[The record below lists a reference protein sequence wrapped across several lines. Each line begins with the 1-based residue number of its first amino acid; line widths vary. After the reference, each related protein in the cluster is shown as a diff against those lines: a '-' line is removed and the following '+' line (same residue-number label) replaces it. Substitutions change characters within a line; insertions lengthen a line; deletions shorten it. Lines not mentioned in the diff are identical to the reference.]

1 MAAHARSQHNGFR
14 HIEIYGIAMSSIEEK
29 FLETFGEE
37 PDLVAAAPG
46 RVNLIGEHID
56 YSEGFVLP
64 FAIKDR
70 TMVAARKR
78 DDSTVRVASAQRRN
92 KIVTVDIADVKP
104 GLKGEWERYALGVLW
119 SMGVTPGVD
128 LMIDGHVPLGA
139 GLSSSAAL
147 ECSVATAMNHLFD
160 MGFNLEELARL
171 TQKAENQYVG
181 VPCGI
186 MDQSVSLMATNG
198 FALLLD
204 CRDLS
209 TRNIPF
215 DVASHGLELL
225 IIDTQAHHALTD
237 GGYAERRA
245 SCESVAAKLHV
256 KSMRELTITQL
267 DSSRD
272 LLSETE
278 YIRARHAITEMK
290 RVLDCVEALSSGDFV
305 KVGQLLNQSH
315 LSLRDDYNVSCPELN
330 AAVEASLVAGALGSR
345 MVGGGFGGSAIAL
358 IQASKTSETIG
369 VVEKAFAD
377 KKFKA
382 PRFFTSLPSQ
392 GAELLSRR

>member
-1 MAAHARSQHNGFR
+1 MSQ
-14 HIEIYGIAMSSIEEK
+14 IEKK
-29 FLETFGEE
+29 FLETFGVE

-56 YSEGFVLP
+56 YSDGFVLP

-70 TMVAARKR
+70 TLVAARKR
-78 DDSTVRVASAQRRN
+78 NDSTVRIASAQRRN
-92 KIVTVDIADVKP
+92 KIVTVDISKVKP

-119 SMGVTPGVD
+119 ALGVKEGVD
-128 LMIDGHVPLGA
+128 LLIDGHVPLGA

-160 MGFNLEELARL
+160 LGFNLEELARL

-186 MDQSVSLMATNG
+186 MDQSVSLMATQG
-198 FALLLD
+198 SALLLD

-209 TRNIPF
+209 TKNIPF
-215 DVASHGLELL
+215 DVASSGLELL

-245 SCESVAAKLHV
+245 SCESVVAKLGIT
-256 KSMRELTITQL
+256 SLRELSMEQL
-267 DSSRD
+267 ENSRG
-272 LLSETE
+272 LLTETE
-278 YIRARHAITEMK
+278 FIRARHAVTEMK
-290 RVLDCVEALSSGDFV
+290 RVLECVDALSKSEFE
-305 KVGQLLNQSH
+305 KVGELINQSH
-315 LSLRDDYNVSCPELN
+315 ASLRDDYTVSCPELDT
-330 AAVEASLVAGALGSR
+330 AVEAALAAGALGSR

-358 IQASKTSETIG
+358 IQASKTSETIRSI
-369 VVEKAFAD
+369 EKAFAS
-377 KKFKA
+377 KGFKA

>member
-1 MAAHARSQHNGFR
+1 
-14 HIEIYGIAMSSIEEK
+14 MSSIEEK

-37 PDLVAAAPG
+37 PDLIAAAPG

-70 TMVAARKR
+70 TNVAIRKR
-78 DDSTVRVASAQRRN
+78 DDSTVRIASAQRRN
-92 KIVTVDIADVKP
+92 KVVTVDINNVKP

-119 SMGVTPGVD
+119 SMGVKTGVD

-147 ECSVATAMNHLFD
+147 ECSVATAVNHLFD
-160 MGFNLEELARL
+160 MGFSLEDLARL

-186 MDQSVSLMATNG
+186 MDQSVSLMATTG
-198 FALLLD
+198 SALLLD

-215 DVASHGLELL
+215 DVASSGLELL

-245 SCESVAAKLHV
+245 SCESVAAKLGI
-256 KSMRELTITQL
+256 KSMRELSMAQL
-267 DSSRD
+267 DSAKES
-272 LLSETE
+272 LTQVE
-278 YIRARHAITEMK
+278 YIRARHAVSEMQ
-290 RVLDCVEALSSGDFV
+290 RVLDCVEALSKSDFV
-305 KVGQLLNQSH
+305 KVGELINQSH
-315 LSLRDDYNVSCPELN
+315 ASLRDDYTVSCPELDTAVD
-330 AAVEASLVAGALGSR
+330 AALAAGAFGSR

-358 IQASKTSETIG
+358 IEASKTEETIKA
-369 VVEKAFAD
+369 VEKAFAD

-392 GAELLSRR
+392 GAEVISRF

>member
-1 MAAHARSQHNGFR
+1 
-14 HIEIYGIAMSSIEEK
+14 MSSIEEK

-78 DDSTVRVASAQRRN
+78 DDSTVRIASAQRRS
-92 KIVTVDIADVKP
+92 KIVTVDISEVKP

-119 SMGVTPGVD
+119 SMGVNSGVD
-128 LMIDGHVPLGA
+128 LLIDGHVPLGA

-186 MDQSVSLMATNG
+186 MDQSVSLMASRG

-245 SCESVAAKLHV
+245 SCEAVAAKLSV
-256 KSMRELTITQL
+256 KSMRELTMAQL
-267 DSSRD
+267 DSARAT
-272 LLSETE
+272 LLETE

-290 RVLDCVEALSSGDFV
+290 RVLDCVDALGSGDFV
-305 KVGQLLNQSH
+305 KVGQLINESH
-315 LSLRDDYNVSCPELN
+315 RSLRDDYTVSCPELDT
-330 AAVEASLVAGALGSR
+330 AVEASLAAGAMGSR

-358 IQASKTSETIG
+358 IEAAKTSQTISG
-369 VVEKAFAD
+369 IEKAFAD

-392 GAELLSRR
+392 GAELLSRG

>member
-1 MAAHARSQHNGFR
+1 
-14 HIEIYGIAMSSIEEK
+14 MSSIEEK

-70 TMVAARKR
+70 TLVAARKR
-78 DDSTVRVASAQRRN
+78 DDSIVRVASAQRRN
-92 KIVTVDIADVKP
+92 KIISVDINEVKP

-119 SMGVTPGVD
+119 SMGVKSGVD
-128 LMIDGHVPLGA
+128 LLIDGHVPLGA

-160 MGFNLEELARL
+160 MGFSLEELARL

-245 SCESVAAKLHV
+245 SCESVAAKLGV
-256 KSMRELTITQL
+256 KSMRELTIEQL

-272 LLSETE
+272 KLSESE
-278 YIRARHAITEMK
+278 YIRARHAVTEMK
-290 RVLDCVEALSSGDFV
+290 RVLDCVEALASEDFTQ
-305 KVGQLLNQSH
+305 VGQLLNQSH
-315 LSLRDDYNVSCPELN
+315 NSLRDDYTVSCPELDT
-330 AAVEASLVAGALGSR
+330 AVEASLAAGALGAR

-358 IQASKTSETIG
+358 IQASKTSLTISA
-369 VVEKAFAD
+369 VEKAFAD

-392 GAELLSRR
+392 GAELLSRG

>member
-1 MAAHARSQHNGFR
+1 
-14 HIEIYGIAMSSIEEK
+14 MSSIEEK
-29 FLETFGEE
+29 FLETFGDE

-56 YSEGFVLP
+56 YSDGFVLP

-70 TMVAARKR
+70 TLVAARKR
-78 DDSTVRVASAQRRN
+78 DDSTVRIASAQRRS
-92 KIVTVDIADVKP
+92 KVVTVDINDIKP

-119 SMGVTPGVD
+119 SMGVKSGVD
-128 LMIDGHVPLGA
+128 VMIDGHVPLGA

-160 MGFNLEELARL
+160 MGYDLEELARL

-186 MDQSVSLMATNG
+186 MDQSVSLMATQG
-198 FALLLD
+198 SALLLD

-209 TRNIPF
+209 TKNIPF
-215 DVASHGLELL
+215 DVASSGLELL

-245 SCESVAAKLHV
+245 SCESAVAKLGIT
-256 KSMRELTITQL
+256 SLRELTLQQL
-267 DSSRD
+267 EQSRS
-272 LLSETE
+272 LLTE
-278 YIRARHAITEMK
+278 IEFVRVRHAVTEMQ
-290 RVLDCVEALSSGDFV
+290 RVLDCVDALSNSDFQ
-305 KVGQLLNQSH
+305 KVGSLINQSH
-315 LSLRDDYNVSCPELN
+315 ASLRDDYTVSCPELDTAVD
-330 AAVEASLVAGALGSR
+330 AALSAGALGSR

-358 IQASKTSETIG
+358 IQASKTAETIKAI
-369 VVEKAFAD
+369 EKAFSG
-377 KKFKA
+377 KGFKA

-392 GAELLSRR
+392 GAELISRR

>member
-1 MAAHARSQHNGFR
+1 
-14 HIEIYGIAMSSIEEK
+14 MSSIEEK

-78 DDSTVRVASAQRRN
+78 DDSTVRIASAQRRS
-92 KIVTVDIADVKP
+92 KIVTVDISEVRP

-119 SMGVTPGVD
+119 SMGVKSGVD
-128 LMIDGHVPLGA
+128 LLIDGHVPLGA

-186 MDQSVSLMATNG
+186 MDQSVSLMASRG

-225 IIDTQAHHALTD
+225 VIDTQAHHALTD

-245 SCESVAAKLHV
+245 SCEAVAAKLSV
-256 KSMRELTITQL
+256 KSMRELTMAQL
-267 DSSRD
+267 DSARAT
-272 LLSETE
+272 LSETE
-278 YIRARHAITEMK
+278 YIRARHAITEMQ
-290 RVLDCVEALSSGDFV
+290 RVLDCVDALGSGDFV
-305 KVGQLLNQSH
+305 KVGQLINESH
-315 LSLRDDYNVSCPELN
+315 RSLRDDYTVSCPELDT
-330 AAVEASLVAGALGSR
+330 AVEASLAAGAMGSR

-358 IQASKTSETIG
+358 IEAAKTSQTISAI
-369 VVEKAFAD
+369 EKAFAD

-392 GAELLSRR
+392 GAELLSRG

>member
-1 MAAHARSQHNGFR
+1 MSQ
-14 HIEIYGIAMSSIEEK
+14 IEKK
-29 FLETFGEE
+29 FLETFGAE

-56 YSEGFVLP
+56 YSDGFVLP

-70 TMVAARKR
+70 TLVAARKR
-78 DDSTVRVASAQRRN
+78 NDSTVRIASAQRRN
-92 KIVTVDIADVKP
+92 KIVTVDINQMKP

-119 SMGVTPGVD
+119 AMGIKEGVD
-128 LMIDGHVPLGA
+128 LLIDGNVPLGA

-147 ECSVATAMNHLFD
+147 ECSVATAINHLFD
-160 MGFNLEELARL
+160 LGFNLEELARL

-186 MDQSVSLMATNG
+186 MDQSVSLMATQG
-198 FALLLD
+198 SALLLD

-215 DVASHGLELL
+215 DVASNGLELL

-245 SCESVAAKLHV
+245 SCESVVVKLGIN
-256 KSMRELTITQL
+256 SLRELSMEQL
-267 DSSRD
+267 ENSRA
-272 LLSETE
+272 LLTETE
-278 YIRARHAITEMK
+278 FVRARHAVTEMK
-290 RVLDCVEALSSGDFV
+290 RVLECVDALSNSDFE
-305 KVGQLLNQSH
+305 KVGHLINQSH
-315 LSLRDDYNVSCPELN
+315 ASLRDDYTVSCPELDT
-330 AAVEASLVAGALGSR
+330 AVEAALSAGALGSR

-358 IQASKTSETIG
+358 IQASKTTETIK
-369 VVEKAFAD
+369 VIEKAFSS
-377 KKFKA
+377 KGFKA

>member
-1 MAAHARSQHNGFR
+1 
-14 HIEIYGIAMSSIEEK
+14 MSSIEEK

-70 TMVAARKR
+70 TLVAARKR
-78 DDSTVRVASAQRRN
+78 DDSIVRVASAQRRN
-92 KIVTVDIADVKP
+92 KIITVDINEVKP

-119 SMGVTPGVD
+119 SMGVKSGVD
-128 LMIDGHVPLGA
+128 LLIDGHVPLGA

-160 MGFNLEELARL
+160 MGFSLEELARL

-245 SCESVAAKLHV
+245 SCESVAAKLGV
-256 KSMRELTITQL
+256 KSMRELTREQL
-267 DSSRD
+267 DSSQD
-272 LLSETE
+272 KLSESE
-278 YIRARHAITEMK
+278 YIRARHAVTEMK
-290 RVLDCVEALSSGDFV
+290 RVLDCVEALASEDFTQ
-305 KVGQLLNQSH
+305 VGQLLNQSH
-315 LSLRDDYNVSCPELN
+315 NSLRDDYTVSCPELDT
-330 AAVEASLVAGALGSR
+330 AVEASLAAGALGAR

-358 IQASKTSETIG
+358 IQASKTSQTISA
-369 VVEKAFAD
+369 VENAFAD

-392 GAELLSRR
+392 GAELLARG

>member
-1 MAAHARSQHNGFR
+1 
-14 HIEIYGIAMSSIEEK
+14 MSSIEEK

-70 TMVAARKR
+70 TLAAVRKR
-78 DDSTVRVASAQRRN
+78 DDSIVRIASAQRRN
-92 KIVTVDIADVKP
+92 KIVSVDITDVKP

-119 SMGVTPGVD
+119 SMGVTSGVD
-128 LMIDGHVPLGA
+128 IMIDGHVPLGA

-160 MGFNLEELARL
+160 MGFSLEELARL
-171 TQKAENQYVG
+171 TQRAENQYVG

-186 MDQSVSLMATNG
+186 MDQSVSLMATQG

-209 TRNIPF
+209 TRNISF

-245 SCESVAAKLHV
+245 SCESVAAKLSV
-256 KSMRELTITQL
+256 KSMRELTMAQL
-267 DSSRD
+267 DATRAQITH
-272 LLSETE
+272 TE
-278 YIRARHAITEMK
+278 YIRARHAVSEMK
-290 RVLDCVEALSSGDFV
+290 RVLDCVDALSIGDFA
-305 KVGQLLNQSH
+305 KVGELINQSH
-315 LSLRDDYNVSCPELN
+315 LSLRDDYTVSCPELDT
-330 AAVEASLVAGALGSR
+330 AVDASLAAGAMGSR

-358 IQASKTSETIG
+358 IEASKTAQTIHA
-369 VVEKAFAD
+369 VEKAFAD

-392 GAELLSRR
+392 GAEILSRH

>member
-1 MAAHARSQHNGFR
+1 MSQ
-14 HIEIYGIAMSSIEEK
+14 IEKK
-29 FLETFGEE
+29 FLETFGAE

-56 YSEGFVLP
+56 YSDGFVLP

-70 TMVAARKR
+70 TLVAARKR
-78 DDSTVRVASAQRRN
+78 NDSTVRIASAQRRN
-92 KIVTVDIADVKP
+92 KIVTVDINQVKP

-119 SMGVTPGVD
+119 AMGIKEGVD
-128 LMIDGHVPLGA
+128 LLIDGNVPLGA

-160 MGFNLEELARL
+160 LGFNLEELARL

-186 MDQSVSLMATNG
+186 MDQSVSLMATQG
-198 FALLLD
+198 SALLLD

-209 TRNIPF
+209 TKNISF
-215 DVASHGLELL
+215 DVASNGLELL

-245 SCESVAAKLHV
+245 SCESVVVKLGIT
-256 KSMRELTITQL
+256 SLRELSMEQL
-267 DSSRD
+267 ENSRA
-272 LLSETE
+272 LLTETDFV
-278 YIRARHAITEMK
+278 RARHAVTEMK
-290 RVLDCVEALSSGDFV
+290 RVLECVDALSNSDFE
-305 KVGQLLNQSH
+305 KVGHLINQSH
-315 LSLRDDYNVSCPELN
+315 TSLRDDYTVSCPELDT
-330 AAVEASLVAGALGSR
+330 AVEAALSAGALGSR

-358 IQASKTSETIG
+358 IQASKTKETIKLI
-369 VVEKAFAD
+369 EKAFSN
-377 KKFKA
+377 KGFKA
-382 PRFFTSLPSQ
+382 PRFFASLPSQ

>member
-1 MAAHARSQHNGFR
+1 MSQ
-14 HIEIYGIAMSSIEEK
+14 IEKK
-29 FLETFGEE
+29 FLETFGAE

-56 YSEGFVLP
+56 YSDGFVLP

-70 TMVAARKR
+70 TLVAARKR
-78 DDSTVRVASAQRRN
+78 GDSTVRIASAQRRN
-92 KIVTVDIADVKP
+92 KIVTVDISKVKP

-119 SMGVTPGVD
+119 ALGVKEGVD
-128 LMIDGHVPLGA
+128 LLIDGHVPLGA

-160 MGFNLEELARL
+160 LGFNLEELARL

-186 MDQSVSLMATNG
+186 MDQSVSLMATQG
-198 FALLLD
+198 SALLLD
-204 CRDLS
+204 CRDL
-209 TRNIPF
+209 TTKNIPF
-215 DVASHGLELL
+215 DVASSGLELL

-245 SCESVAAKLHV
+245 SCESVVAKLGIT
-256 KSMRELTITQL
+256 SLRELSMEQL
-267 DSSRD
+267 ENSRG
-272 LLSETE
+272 LLTETE
-278 YIRARHAITEMK
+278 FVRARHAVTEMK
-290 RVLDCVEALSSGDFV
+290 RVLECVEALSNSDFE
-305 KVGQLLNQSH
+305 KVGQLINQSH
-315 LSLRDDYNVSCPELN
+315 ASLRGDYTVSCPELDT
-330 AAVEASLVAGALGSR
+330 AVEAALAAGALGSR

-358 IQASKTSETIG
+358 IQASKTTETIKA
-369 VVEKAFAD
+369 VEKAFSS
-377 KKFKA
+377 KGFKA

-392 GAELLSRR
+392 GAELLSHR

>member
-1 MAAHARSQHNGFR
+1 MRQ
-14 HIEIYGIAMSSIEEK
+14 IEKK

-56 YSEGFVLP
+56 YSDGFVLP

-70 TMVAARKR
+70 TLVAARKR
-78 DDSTVRVASAQRRN
+78 NDSTVRIASAQRRN
-92 KIVTVDIADVKP
+92 KIVTVDINQVKP

-119 SMGVTPGVD
+119 AMGIKEGVD
-128 LMIDGHVPLGA
+128 LLIDGNVPLGA

-160 MGFNLEELARL
+160 LGFNLEELARL

-186 MDQSVSLMATNG
+186 MDQSVSLMATQG
-198 FALLLD
+198 SALLLD

-209 TRNIPF
+209 TKNISF
-215 DVASHGLELL
+215 DVASNGLELL

-245 SCESVAAKLHV
+245 SCESVVVKLDIN
-256 KSMRELTITQL
+256 SLRELSMEQL
-267 DSSRD
+267 ENSRA
-272 LLSETE
+272 LLTETE
-278 YIRARHAITEMK
+278 FVRARHAVTEMK
-290 RVLDCVEALSSGDFV
+290 RVLECVDALSNSDFE
-305 KVGQLLNQSH
+305 KVGHLINQSH
-315 LSLRDDYNVSCPELN
+315 TSLRDDYTVSCPELDT
-330 AAVEASLVAGALGSR
+330 AVEAALSAGALGSR

-358 IQASKTSETIG
+358 IQASKTKETIKLI
-369 VVEKAFAD
+369 EKAFSN
-377 KKFKA
+377 KGFKA
-382 PRFFTSLPSQ
+382 PRFFASLPSQ

>member
-1 MAAHARSQHNGFR
+1 MSQ
-14 HIEIYGIAMSSIEEK
+14 IEKK

-56 YSEGFVLP
+56 YSDGFVLP

-70 TMVAARKR
+70 TLVAARKR
-78 DDSTVRVASAQRRN
+78 GDSTVRIASAQRRN
-92 KIVTVDIADVKP
+92 KIVTVDIAKVKP

-119 SMGVTPGVD
+119 ALGVKEGVD
-128 LMIDGHVPLGA
+128 VLIDGHVPLGA

-160 MGFNLEELARL
+160 LGFNLEELARL

-186 MDQSVSLMATNG
+186 MDQSVSLMATQG
-198 FALLLD
+198 SALLLD

-209 TRNIPF
+209 TKNIPF
-215 DVASHGLELL
+215 DVASSGLELL

-237 GGYAERRA
+237 GGYAQRRA
-245 SCESVAAKLHV
+245 SCESVVANLGI
-256 KSMRELTITQL
+256 KSLRELTMGQL
-267 DSSRD
+267 ENSRD
-272 LLSETE
+272 LLTETE
-278 YIRARHAITEMK
+278 FVRARHAVTEMK
-290 RVLDCVEALSSGDFV
+290 RVLDCVQALSDSNFAR
-305 KVGQLLNQSH
+305 VGELINQSH
-315 LSLRDDYNVSCPELN
+315 VSLRDDYTVSCPELDTAVD
-330 AAVEASLVAGALGSR
+330 AALAAGALGAR

-358 IQASKTSETIG
+358 IQASKTTETIKTI
-369 VVEKAFAD
+369 EKAFSN
-377 KKFKA
+377 KSFKP

-392 GAELLSRR
+392 GAELITRR

>member
-1 MAAHARSQHNGFR
+1 MSQ
-14 HIEIYGIAMSSIEEK
+14 IEKK
-29 FLETFGEE
+29 FLETFGVE

-56 YSEGFVLP
+56 YSDGFVLP

-70 TMVAARKR
+70 TLVAARKR
-78 DDSTVRVASAQRRN
+78 DDSMVRIASAQRRN
-92 KIVTVDIADVKP
+92 KIVTVDISKVKP

-119 SMGVTPGVD
+119 ALGVRDGVD
-128 LMIDGHVPLGA
+128 LLIDGHVPLGA

-160 MGFNLEELARL
+160 LGFNLEELARL

-186 MDQSVSLMATNG
+186 MDQSVSLMATQG
-198 FALLLD
+198 SALLLD

-209 TRNIPF
+209 TKNIPF
-215 DVASHGLELL
+215 DVASSGLELL

-245 SCESVAAKLHV
+245 SCESVVAKLGIR
-256 KSMRELTITQL
+256 SLRELTMEQL
-267 DSSRD
+267 ENSRGS
-272 LLSETE
+272 LTETE
-278 YIRARHAITEMK
+278 FVRARHAVTEMK
-290 RVLDCVEALSSGDFV
+290 RVLDCVQALSDSDFA
-305 KVGQLLNQSH
+305 KVGELINQSH
-315 LSLRDDYNVSCPELN
+315 ASLRDDYTVSCPELDTAVD
-330 AAVEASLVAGALGSR
+330 AALAAGALGSR

-358 IQASKTSETIG
+358 IQASKTTETIKAI
-369 VVEKAFAD
+369 EKGFSS
-377 KKFKA
+377 KGFKA

>member
-1 MAAHARSQHNGFR
+1 
-14 HIEIYGIAMSSIEEK
+14 MSSIEEK

-119 SMGVTPGVD
+119 SMGVTSGVD

-330 AAVEASLVAGALGSR
+330 AAVEASMVAGALGSR

>member
-1 MAAHARSQHNGFR
+1 MSQ
-14 HIEIYGIAMSSIEEK
+14 IEKK
-29 FLETFGEE
+29 FLETFGAE

-56 YSEGFVLP
+56 YSDGFVLP

-70 TMVAARKR
+70 TLVAARKR
-78 DDSTVRVASAQRRN
+78 GDSTVRIASAQRRN
-92 KIVTVDIADVKP
+92 KIVTVDISTVKP

-119 SMGVTPGVD
+119 ALGVKEGVD
-128 LMIDGHVPLGA
+128 LLIDGHVPLGA

-160 MGFNLEELARL
+160 LGFNLEELARL

-186 MDQSVSLMATNG
+186 MDQSVSLMATQG
-198 FALLLD
+198 SALLLD
-204 CRDLS
+204 CRDL
-209 TRNIPF
+209 TTKNIPF
-215 DVASHGLELL
+215 DVASSGLELL

-245 SCESVAAKLHV
+245 SCESVVAKLGI
-256 KSMRELTITQL
+256 SSLRELSMEQL
-267 DSSRD
+267 ENSRG
-272 LLSETE
+272 LLTETE
-278 YIRARHAITEMK
+278 FVRARHAVTEMK
-290 RVLDCVEALSSGDFV
+290 RVLECVEALSNSDFA
-305 KVGQLLNQSH
+305 KVGQLINQSH
-315 LSLRDDYNVSCPELN
+315 ASLRDDYTVSCPELDT
-330 AAVEASLVAGALGSR
+330 AVEAALAAGALGSR

-358 IQASKTSETIG
+358 IQASKTTETIKT
-369 VVEKAFAD
+369 VEKAFSS
-377 KKFKA
+377 KGFKA

>member
-1 MAAHARSQHNGFR
+1 
-14 HIEIYGIAMSSIEEK
+14 MSSIQEK
-29 FLETFGEE
+29 FLEIFGEE
-37 PDLVAAAPG
+37 PDLIAAAPG

-70 TMVAARKR
+70 TTAAIRKR
-78 DDSTVRVASAQRRN
+78 DDSTVRIASAQRRN
-92 KIVTVDIADVKP
+92 KVVTVDINNVKP
-104 GLKGEWERYALGVLW
+104 GLKGEWERYALAVLW
-119 SMGVTPGVD
+119 SMGVKTGVD
-128 LMIDGHVPLGA
+128 LLIDGHVPLGA

-147 ECSVATAMNHLFD
+147 ECSVATAVNHLFD
-160 MGFNLEELARL
+160 MGFSLEDLARL

-186 MDQSVSLMATNG
+186 MDQSVSLMATVG
-198 FALLLD
+198 SALLLD

-215 DVASHGLELL
+215 DVASSVLELL

-245 SCESVAAKLHV
+245 SCESVAAKLAI
-256 KSMRELTITQL
+256 KSMRELSMAQL
-267 DSSRD
+267 DAGKK
-272 LLSETE
+272 LLTPVE
-278 YIRARHAITEMK
+278 YVRARHAVSEMQ
-290 RVLDCVEALSSGDFV
+290 RVLDCVEALSKSDFV
-305 KVGQLLNQSH
+305 KVGELINQSH
-315 LSLRDDYNVSCPELN
+315 ASLRDDYTVSCPELDT
-330 AAVEASLVAGALGSR
+330 AVDASLAAGALGAR

-358 IQASKTSETIG
+358 IQASKTTETIRA
-369 VVEKAFAD
+369 VEKAFAD

-392 GAELLSRR
+392 GAEVIAR

>member
-1 MAAHARSQHNGFR
+1 
-14 HIEIYGIAMSSIEEK
+14 MSSIEEK

-56 YSEGFVLP
+56 YSDGFVLP

-70 TMVAARKR
+70 TLVAARKR
-78 DDSTVRVASAQRRN
+78 DDSIVRVASAQRRN
-92 KIVTVDIADVKP
+92 KIISVDINEVKP

-119 SMGVTPGVD
+119 SMGVKSGVD
-128 LMIDGHVPLGA
+128 LLIDGHVPLGA

-160 MGFNLEELARL
+160 MGFSLEELARL

-245 SCESVAAKLHV
+245 SCESVAAKLGV
-256 KSMRELTITQL
+256 KSMRELTIEQL

-272 LLSETE
+272 KLSESE
-278 YIRARHAITEMK
+278 YIRARHAVTEMK
-290 RVLDCVEALSSGDFV
+290 RVLDCVEALASEDFTQ
-305 KVGQLLNQSH
+305 VGQLLNQSH
-315 LSLRDDYNVSCPELN
+315 NSLRDDYTVSCPELDT
-330 AAVEASLVAGALGSR
+330 AVEASLAAGALGAR

-358 IQASKTSETIG
+358 IQASKTSQTISA
-369 VVEKAFAD
+369 VEKAFAD

-392 GAELLSRR
+392 GAELLSRG

>member
-1 MAAHARSQHNGFR
+1 
-14 HIEIYGIAMSSIEEK
+14 MSSIEEK

-119 SMGVTPGVD
+119 SMGVTSGVD

-305 KVGQLLNQSH
+305 RVGQLMNQSH

-392 GAELLSRR
+392 GAELLSRG

>member
-1 MAAHARSQHNGFR
+1 
-14 HIEIYGIAMSSIEEK
+14 MSRIEEK

-56 YSEGFVLP
+56 YSDGFVLP

-70 TMVAARKR
+70 TLVAARKR
-78 DDSTVRVASAQRRN
+78 NDSTVRIASAQRRN
-92 KIVTVDIADVKP
+92 KIVTVDISKVKP

-119 SMGVTPGVD
+119 ALGVKEGVD
-128 LMIDGHVPLGA
+128 LLIDGHVPLGA

-160 MGFNLEELARL
+160 LGFNLEELARL

-186 MDQSVSLMATNG
+186 MDQSVSLMATQG
-198 FALLLD
+198 SALLLD
-204 CRDLS
+204 CRDL
-209 TRNIPF
+209 TTKNIPF
-215 DVASHGLELL
+215 DVASSGLELL

-245 SCESVAAKLHV
+245 SCESVVAKLGIT
-256 KSMRELTITQL
+256 SLRELSMEQL
-267 DSSRD
+267 ENSRG
-272 LLSETE
+272 LLTETE
-278 YIRARHAITEMK
+278 FVRARHAVTEMK
-290 RVLDCVEALSSGDFV
+290 RVLECVEALSNSDFER
-305 KVGQLLNQSH
+305 VGQLINQSH
-315 LSLRDDYNVSCPELN
+315 ASLRDDYTVSCPELDT
-330 AAVEASLVAGALGSR
+330 AVEAALAAGALGSR

-358 IQASKTSETIG
+358 IQASKTTETIKA
-369 VVEKAFAD
+369 VEKAFSS
-377 KKFKA
+377 KGFKA